1 MFHLPANSFQHKK
14 LYNFSE
20 KLLKRWAIKLFAI
33 LENRLRVFKIRLREL
48 SCQIVSPPDSSSSFW
63 KSCTTFSRRNY
74 LAHYAQDDA
83 KAI

>member
-1 MFHLPANSFQHKK
+1 MF
-14 LYNFSE
+14 
-20 KLLKRWAIKLFAI
+20 I
-33 LENRLRVFKIRLREL
+33 LNRLHDFEIRLHDFEIRLHEL

-74 LAHYAQDDA
+74 LVHYAQDDA